1 MANGKCAVIGDRDS
15 VLLFKAVGIEVYAET
30 DGERANQIMH
40 RLARTGY
47 AAIYVTEALYPLC
60 QETISE
66 FASQPYPAII
76 PIPDALGSKG
86 TGLKALKENVE
97 KAVGIDILTN
107 S

>member
-15 VLLFKAVGIEVYAET
+15 ILLFKAVGIEVYPET

-47 AAIYVTEALYPLC
+47 AVIYVTESLYPLC
-60 QETISE
+60 GETISE
-66 FASQPYPAII
+66 FASEPYPAII

-86 TGLKALKENVE
+86 TGLKTLKENVE
-97 KAVGIDILTN
+97 KAVGVDILSN

>member
-15 VLLFKAVGIEVYAET
+15 ILLFKAVGIEVYPET

-47 AAIYVTEALYPLC
+47 AVLYVTESVYPLC
-60 QETISE
+60 KETISE
-66 FASQPYPAII
+66 FASEPYPAII
-76 PIPDALGSKG
+76 PIPDALGSRG
-86 TGLKALKENVE
+86 TGMKALKENVE
-97 KAVGIDILTN
+97 KAVGVDILSN

>member
-15 VLLFKAVGIEVYAET
+15 ILLFGAVGIEVYPET

-47 AAIYVTEALYPLC
+47 AVIYVTESLYPLC
-60 QETISE
+60 RETISE
-66 FASQPYPAII
+66 FKGEPYPAII
-76 PIPDALGSKG
+76 PIPDAFGTKG
-86 TGLKALKENVE
+86 IGLSALKANVE
-97 KAVGIDILTN
+97 KAVGVDILSN

>member
-15 VLLFKAVGIEVYAET
+15 VLLFRAVGIEVFAET

-47 AAIYVTEALYPLC
+47 AVIYVTESLYPHC
-60 QETISE
+60 AETIAE
-66 FASQPYPAII
+66 FSTEAYPAII

-86 TGLKALKENVE
+86 TGMKSLKENVE
-97 KAVGIDILTN
+97 KAVGVDILSN